1 MKKRIVPFMLIVCL
15 TLVFGLT
22 GCGSNP
28 YSGYDLSEYIKTA
41 NYKGLEMEKIEESV
55 SDEEVTA
62 QVESNVENTKTTE
75 KVKTGKVAKNNK
87 VNIDYEGKIDG
98 KTFDGGSATGTDL
111 VIGSGQFIDGFEDGL
126 IGKAVGSTQTLNLK
140 FPDDYS
146 NEDVAGKDVV
156 FTVKINYISK
166 DVIPTYNDAWVA
178 ENSDVKTTAEYEKQV
193 KEQLLKEKEEQ
204 AKSNTIS
211 SLWTEVV
218 DNSKVLKYPEDEVN
232 AYIEEIE
239 QQYQTMADNYGMKL
253 KDLWEQYGI
262 ESEEEYNKSN
272 KETAQAYVKEQMVM
286 YDIAEK
292 EDLSYTDEE
301 EETLRKQLEQAG
313 YSDDENFKEN
323 FGQDMDTY
331 VELALTFQTV
341 GNFIFDHAK
350 VKGEET
356 KETQATET
364 TESTKATEAT
374 EAKSQTTENE
384 PSPEEDMS
392 QQNDEGADD
401 ATSNQQ
407 PGGADA

>member
-1 MKKRIVPFMLIVCL
+1 MKKRIVPLMLIACL

-28 YSGYDLSEYIKTA
+28 YSSYDLSEYVKTA

-55 SDEEVTA
+55 SDEEVDA
-62 QVESNVENTKTTE
+62 QVETNVENTKTTE

-111 VIGSGQFIDGFEDGL
+111 TIGSGQFIDGFEDGL

-146 NEDVAGKDVV
+146 SEDLAGKDVV

-193 KEQLLKEKEEQ
+193 KQQLLEDKEAQ

-218 DNSKVLKYPEDEVN
+218 DNSEVIKYPEDEVN
-232 AYIEEIE
+232 AYIEIIE
-239 QQYQTMADNYGMKL
+239 KQVQAQADMYGMDL
-253 KDLWEQYGI
+253 KDFREQLGF
-262 ESEEEYNKSN
+262 ETEEEYNQ
-272 KETAQAYVKEQMVM
+272 ETKKAAEEAVKEMLVM

-292 EDLSYTDEE
+292 EEISSTKEDEDA
-301 EETLRKQLEQAG
+301 LRKEIEAA
-313 YSDDENFKEN
+313 YDEDTFETYY
-323 FGQDMDTY
+323 GQDMDTY
-331 VELALTFQTV
+331 IEQAAVLQNV
-341 GNFIFDHAK
+341 QNFIFDHAK
-350 VKGEET
+350 VAGEET
-356 KETQATET
+356 KVTQ
-364 TESTKATEAT
+364 ATEAT
-374 EAKSQTTENE
+374 EATKATEAESQTTEKE

-392 QQNDEGADD
+392 QQDDEGADD
-401 ATSNQQ
+401 ATSNQE

>member
-1 MKKRIVPFMLIVCL
+1 MKKRIVPLMLIACL

-28 YSGYDLSEYIKTA
+28 YSSYDLSEYVKTA

-55 SDEEVTA
+55 SDEEVDA
-62 QVESNVENTKTTE
+62 QVETNVENTKTTE

-111 VIGSGQFIDGFEDGL
+111 TIGSGQFIDGFEDGL

-146 NEDVAGKDVV
+146 SEDLAGKDVV

-193 KEQLLKEKEEQ
+193 KQQLLEDKEAQ

-218 DNSKVLKYPEDEVN
+218 DNSEVIKYPEDEVN

-239 QQYQTMADNYGMKL
+239 QQYQTMADTYGMEL
-253 KDLWEQYGI
+253 KELWEQYGI

-272 KETAQAYVKEQMVM
+272 KEAAQAYVKEQMVM

-313 YSDDENFKEN
+313 YSDDETFKEN

-350 VKGEET
+350 VAGEET
-356 KETQATET
+356 KATQ
-364 TESTKATEAT
+364 ATEAT
-374 EAKSQTTENE
+374 EATKATEAESQTTEKE

-392 QQNDEGADD
+392 QQDDEGADD
-401 ATSNQQ
+401 ATSNQE